1 LLARVKKDDLEKDW
15 MDAKRFVEEKIAWI
29 REKVGGERAVVAT
42 SGGVDSMVTAVLGHR
57 ALGERLT
64 VVFLDDG
71 LMRKNEPEQVKKV
84 LAGHGI
90 KLKLY
95 DVKDRFFAAL
105 KGKTDPEEKRKVFR
119 ETFYGTFAEIAKE
132 LGAKYLLQGTIA
144 ADIVETKKGVKTQHN
159 VLEQIGI
166 PVMERYGFAVLEPLK
181 ELFKPQVREI
191 ARVLGLPQEVVN
203 RRPFPGPGLAI
214 RVIGEVT
221 PERVAIVREATAV
234 VEEETRDVQCFQAFA
249 VLLSDKATGVTKK
262 GERKYGDIIV
272 VRVVQSEDAMRA
284 QAAELPWKLLQ
295 RIERKIRERVP
306 SVTHV
311 LYDLTGKPPATIE
324 FE

>member
-1 LLARVKKDDLEKDW
+1 
-15 MDAKRFVEEKIAWI
+15 MDAKKFIDEKVAWIKGKVGEEK
-29 REKVGGERAVVAT
+29 AVVAT

-57 ALGERLT
+57 ALEEKLS

-84 LAGHGI
+84 LAGLGI
-90 KLKLY
+90 KLRIY
-95 DVKDRFFAAL
+95 DVKDRFFATL
-105 KGKTDPEEKRKVFR
+105 KGKTDPEEKRKAFR
-119 ETFYGTFAEIAKE
+119 ETFYSTFADIARE
-132 LGAKYLLQGTIA
+132 TGAKYLLQGTIA

-166 PVMERYGFAVLEPLK
+166 PVMERYGFIVLEPLK
-181 ELFKPQVREI
+181 ELFKPQVREV
-191 ARVLGLPQEVVN
+191 AKALGLPQEVVN

-221 PERVAIVREATAV
+221 PDRIAIVREATAV
-234 VEEETRDVQCFQAFA
+234 VEEETKDFQCFQAFA
-249 VLLSDKATGVTKK
+249 VLLSDRATGVTNK
-262 GERKYGDIIV
+262 GERKYGNIIV
-272 VRVVQSEDAMRA
+272 VRVVQSEDAMKA
-284 QAAELPWKLLQ
+284 QAAELPWKTLQ
-295 RIERKIRERVP
+295 RIEKKIRERVP

-324 FE
+324 YE